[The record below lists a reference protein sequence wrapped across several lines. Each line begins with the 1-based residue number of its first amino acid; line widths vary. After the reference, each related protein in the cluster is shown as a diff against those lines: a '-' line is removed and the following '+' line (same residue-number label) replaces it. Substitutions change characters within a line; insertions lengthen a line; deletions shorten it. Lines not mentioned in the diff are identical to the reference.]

1 MLSSW
6 WLPSSDRC
14 SCSASGILASLPV
27 TNELVLASRPLYH
40 HIQGHSASDT
50 FLYSEP
56 ERRDY
61 LKSIWR
67 MLRIHL
73 KVSLERSGTLVHVRS
88 CVDYFAINW
97 FNSTPRRS
105 KGPTA
110 DRNGIANAIFAGR
123 AIGYSPPIFFL
134 VIGCSHVGLSFLP
147 QNKN

>member
-1 MLSSW
+1 
-6 WLPSSDRC
+6 
-14 SCSASGILASLPV
+14 
-27 TNELVLASRPLYH
+27 
-40 HIQGHSASDT
+40 
-50 FLYSEP
+50 
-56 ERRDY
+56 
-61 LKSIWR
+61 

-110 DRNGIANAIFAGR
+110 NRNGIANAIFAGR

-147 QNKN
+147 QNKNQYFRFTDLHGSFKQSFRGFANAFHLEEIML